1 MKPALTA
8 RAAAR
13 GVSASVV
20 VREAL
25 AAAGVGEA
33 PDGQAAD
40 STPSPAGRVRVGMRL
55 AVAEARELSAR
66 AAAAGLPVGAYVVA
80 AMRAGGDV
88 PSADQRAACIAA
100 LTRSNAEMAVMSR
113 NIAHLAAL
121 LRHGTVDA
129 AKQYRESL
137 DMLNKDVRTHL
148 ALSAEVLA
156 ERRPQTLPTISRRS
170 RYG

>member
-1 MKPALTA
+1 
-8 RAAAR
+8 
-13 GVSASVV
+13 
-20 VREAL
+20 
-25 AAAGVGEA
+25 
-33 PDGQAAD
+33 
-40 STPSPAGRVRVGMRL
+40 
-55 AVAEARELSAR
+55 
-66 AAAAGLPVGAYVVA
+66 
-80 AMRAGGDV
+80 
-88 PSADQRAACIAA
+88 
-100 LTRSNAEMAVMSR
+100 MAVMSR